1 MMMMMMKLLLY
12 CRRSHYYY
20 GCWQPIQSEA
30 MSRKPSSSAKYKISA
45 PQPLPSSDLERFG
58 ADNGPYPSFTPRQQV
73 ATPTS
78 SASRPSDYEDGRSY
92 SATRA
97 PSSSSRTEPTPS
109 AQPMR
114 PARSRMRDTPESN
127 SPGRPAR
134 APRPT
139 LTADTRRPSDASGV
153 RQGGNSPISPIS
165 PDQPPTGTV
174 FNDPFAMDRS
184 QRSELRD
191 QYKMSERQAS
201 APMGGSSSGTN
212 KLRNVVGAF
221 MAAGKQPEPP
231 ARRPGKSEARQKVVR
246 HDESWDMKADGG
258 KFGELDTVMRTIRND
273 WPFVT
278 GSDFSAS
285 TLALSLLS
293 PQSTSLPPHPSLSSF
308 SKLHDSLSAALQSS
322 VQAHFQSFAAS
333 LPAHAQFLTTLSRA
347 QDQVRTS
354 KTALKE
360 ARDGFS
366 GKGKSELAGIRTRE
380 RTVRDMLKILDTM

>member
-1 MMMMMMKLLLY
+1 M
-12 CRRSHYYY
+12 
-20 GCWQPIQSEA
+20 PQSGLDN
-30 MSRKPSSSAKYKISA
+30 Y
-45 PQPLPSSDLERFG
+45 G
-58 ADNGPYPSFTPRQQV
+58 ADNGPYPSFAPRQ
-73 ATPTS
+73 PTAAPNVQ
-78 SASRPSDYEDGRSY
+78 ASRPSEYDASRSY
-92 SATRA
+92 SSARV
-97 PSSSSRTEPTPS
+97 PSSSVRTEPPPS
-109 AQPMR
+109 AGPMR
-114 PARSRMRDTPESN
+114 PARSRMRDAPDT

-134 APRPT
+134 APRPL
-139 LTADTRRPSDASGV
+139 LTADTRIPSGTSSI
-153 RQGGNSPISPIS
+153 RQGGHSPISPVS
-165 PDQPPTGTV
+165 PEKPAPTK

-201 APMGGSSSGTN
+201 TPMTGSSSGTD

-221 MAAGKQPEPP
+221 MAAGKQTEQP
-231 ARRPGKSEARQKVVR
+231 ARRPGKGDARQKVTR

-347 QDQVRTS
+347 QDQVRLS
-354 KTALKE
+354 KSALKE
-360 ARDGFS
+360 ARDGFG
-366 GKGKSELAGIRTRE
+366 GKGKSELAGVRARE
-380 RTVRDMLKILDTM
+380 RTVRHMLKILDIMYVP

>member
-1 MMMMMMKLLLY
+1 
-12 CRRSHYYY
+12 
-20 GCWQPIQSEA
+20 
-30 MSRKPSSSAKYKISA
+30 MSRKPSSSSKYKISA
-45 PQPLPSSDLERFG
+45 PQPLPSSGLDSYG
-58 ADNGPYPSFTPRQQV
+58 ADNGPYPSFAPRQPTG
-73 ATPTS
+73 TPS
-78 SASRPSDYEDGRSY
+78 SSTSRPSDYDVSRSY
-92 SATRA
+92 SSDRI
-97 PSSSSRTEPTPS
+97 PSSSSRPEVPPT
-109 AQPMR
+109 AGPMR
-114 PARSRMRDTPESN
+114 PARSRMREAQENT

-134 APRPT
+134 APRPL
-139 LTADTRRPSDASGV
+139 LTADTRTPSGSSSA
-153 RQGGNSPISPIS
+153 RQGGHSPISPIS
-165 PDQPPTGTV
+165 PEKPPQAM

-201 APMGGSSSGTN
+201 APMTGSSSGTD
-212 KLRNVVGAF
+212 KLRSVIGAF
-221 MAAGKQPEPP
+221 MTAGKQTEQP
-231 ARRPGKSEARQKVVR
+231 ARRPGKSEARQKAR
-246 HDESWDMKADGG
+246 HDESWDMNADGG

-333 LPAHAQFLTTLSRA
+333 LPAHAQFLATLSRA
-347 QDQVRTS
+347 QDQVRAS

-360 ARDGFS
+360 ARDGFA
-366 GKGKSELAGIRTRE
+366 GKGKSELAGVRARE

>member
-1 MMMMMMKLLLY
+1 
-12 CRRSHYYY
+12 
-20 GCWQPIQSEA
+20 
-30 MSRKPSSSAKYKISA
+30 MSRKPSSSSKYKISA
-45 PQPLPSSDLERFG
+45 PQPMPPSGLESYG
-58 ADNGPYPSFTPRQQV
+58 TDNGPYPSFAPRQPSG
-73 ATPTS
+73 TPTS
-78 SASRPSDYEDGRSY
+78 APSRPSDYDASRSY
-92 SATRA
+92 SSDRI
-97 PSSSSRTEPTPS
+97 PSSSSRTEPPPS
-109 AQPMR
+109 AGPMR
-114 PARSRMRDTPESN
+114 PARSRMREAPDT

-134 APRPT
+134 APRPL
-139 LTADTRRPSDASGV
+139 LTADTRIPSASSSI
-153 RQGGNSPISPIS
+153 RQGGHSPISPVS
-165 PDQPPTGTV
+165 PEKPPPTK

-201 APMGGSSSGTN
+201 TPMTGSSSGTD

-221 MAAGKQPEPP
+221 MAAGKQTEQP
-231 ARRPGKSEARQKVVR
+231 ARRPGKSEARQKVAR
-246 HDESWDMKADGG
+246 QNESWDMSADGG

-308 SKLHDSLSAALQSS
+308 SRLHDSLSAALQSS

-347 QDQVRTS
+347 QEQVRTS
-354 KTALKE
+354 KSALKE
-360 ARDGFS
+360 ARDGFA
-366 GKGKSELAGIRTRE
+366 GKGKSELAGVRARE

>member
-1 MMMMMMKLLLY
+1 
-12 CRRSHYYY
+12 
-20 GCWQPIQSEA
+20 
-30 MSRKPSSSAKYKISA
+30 MSRKPSSSSKYKISA
-45 PQPLPSSDLERFG
+45 PQPMAQSGLESFG
-58 ADNGPYPSFTPRQQV
+58 SDNGPYPSFAPRQ
-73 ATPTS
+73 PTGAPIS
-78 SASRPSDYEDGRSY
+78 NASRPSEYDASRSY
-92 SATRA
+92 SSDRI
-97 PSSSSRTEPTPS
+97 PSSSNRTDPPPS
-109 AQPMR
+109 AGPMR
-114 PARSRMRDTPESN
+114 PARSRMREAPEN
-127 SPGRPAR
+127 TSPGRPAR
-134 APRPT
+134 APRPL
-139 LTADTRRPSDASGV
+139 LTADTRLTSGSSGT
-153 RQGGNSPISPIS
+153 RQGGHSPISPVS
-165 PDQPPTGTV
+165 PEKPPPTK

-201 APMGGSSSGTN
+201 TPMTGSSSGTD

-221 MAAGKQPEPP
+221 MAAGRQTEQP
-231 ARRPGKSEARQKVVR
+231 ARRPGKSDARQKVAR
-246 HDESWDMKADGG
+246 QNESWDANADGG
-258 KFGELDTVMRTIRND
+258 KFGELDDVMRSIRSD

-308 SKLHDSLSAALQSS
+308 SKLHESLSAALQSS

-354 KTALKE
+354 KAALKE
-360 ARDGFS
+360 ARDGFA
-366 GKGKSELAGIRTRE
+366 GKGKSELAGVRARE

>member
-1 MMMMMMKLLLY
+1 
-12 CRRSHYYY
+12 
-20 GCWQPIQSEA
+20 
-30 MSRKPSSSAKYKISA
+30 MSRKPSTSAKYKISA
-45 PQPLPSSDLERFG
+45 PQPLPSSELERFG
-58 ADNGPYPSFTPRQQV
+58 ADNGPYPSFTPRQPV
-73 ATPTS
+73 AAPTS
-78 SASRPSDYEDGRSY
+78 SASRPSDFEDGRSY
-92 SATRA
+92 SATRV
-97 PSSSSRTEPTPS
+97 PSTSTRTEAAPT

-114 PARSRMRDTPESN
+114 PARSRMRDTPESS

-139 LTADTRRPSDASGV
+139 LTADTRRPLDASAI
-153 RQGGNSPISPIS
+153 RQSGNSPISPMS
-165 PDQPPTGTV
+165 PDHPPTGAV

-221 MAAGKQPEPP
+221 MAAGKQTEPP
-231 ARRPGKSEARQKVVR
+231 ARRPGKSEARQKVIR
-246 HDESWDMKADGG
+246 HDESWDMKAD
-258 KFGELDTVMRTIRND
+258 TVMKTIRND

-333 LPAHAQFLTTLSRA
+333 LPAHAQFLTTLGRA
-347 QDQVRTS
+347 QDQVRSS
-354 KTALKE
+354 KIALKE
-360 ARDGFS
+360 ARDGFA